1 MSALQW
7 ALLVVGAAAVIAIY
21 VISRREK
28 TLPKSWAPPGGTA
41 RGGGLKLPGQ
51 DQLDMFSAGDKQG
64 QFDEFGVGR
73 PRLRSETGEDGQ
85 PHEDGASEAEAPA
98 PPAKVFEE
106 KIVNLLIVQGQGAP
120 IEGALI
126 HQALAEQRLQYG
138 DRKIYHRLDQGKT
151 VFSVAS
157 LVKPGTLD
165 PAEQQQLATPG
176 LTVFMVLPGPTR
188 PRQALQDMIATT
200 RALAEQL
207 GADVF
212 DGTRQPFGNEAQRVL
227 ITELEAW
234 AKRNGLS

>member
-7 ALLVVGAAAVIAIY
+7 ALLVLGAAAVIAIY

-28 TLPKSWAPPGGTA
+28 SLPKGWEPPGSSP
-41 RGGGLKLPGQ
+41 RGSIKLPGQ
-51 DQLDMFSAGDKQG
+51 DQLDMFSAGDRPG

-73 PRLRSETGEDGQ
+73 PRRRTEQEAAAQ
-85 PHEDGASEAEAPA
+85 AEAAASEAEPVS
-98 PPAKVFEE
+98 PAKVFEE
-106 KIVNLLIVQGQGAP
+106 KIVNLLVVQGQGAP
-120 IEGALI
+120 LDGAAV

-138 DRKIYHRLDQGKT
+138 ERKIYHRLDQGKI

-165 PAEQQQLATPG
+165 PAEQQTLVTPG

-188 PRQALQDMIATT
+188 PRLALQDMIATT

-207 GADVF
+207 GAEVF
-212 DGTRQPFGNEAQRVL
+212 DATRQPFGNDAQRVL